1 MALPSSPGRVAGIDY
16 GTVRIGVAISDAGRT
31 IASPLETRHRGSQ
44 AADADYFRQLVQRE
58 QVQLFVVGLPVHLS
72 GDESEKSR
80 EARSFGAWLEE
91 ATGVAV
97 EYFDERFTT
106 VQAEGFLRSG
116 KLTRKRRQQRRDML
130 AAQLMLAAYLE
141 SGRAGNEQPGPLEDR
156 P

>member
-1 MALPSSPGRVAGIDY
+1 MALPASPGRVAGIDY

-31 IASPLETRHRGSQ
+31 IASPLEMRHRGSQ

-72 GDESEKSR
+72 GEESEKSR

-91 ATGVAV
+91 AAGVAV

-106 VQAEGFLRSG
+106 VQAESFLRSG

-141 SGRAGNEQPGPLEDR
+141 SGKAGNEQPGPLEDR